1 MGERERRQLR
11 AFRWAGLT
19 ALLVVV
25 SGACAASAEAAT
37 HTLDG
42 SCTLTG
48 RLSFDR
54 PVGLVPI
61 GDTFDDDATGS
72 CTGTLDGV
80 NQQNTPVVWHATG
93 AGTIGCLAT
102 HTTSSGTLT
111 FSALHARMHLI
122 TDARAVLTQVTATFS
137 GAVSGSGVA
146 YVNLQGDSAACQAGT
161 LTSVDETLLGRT
173 ITPVVG

>member
-1 MGERERRQLR
+1 MGELEGWRLR
-11 AFRWAGLT
+11 AFRWARLAT
-19 ALLVVV
+19 LLVVV
-25 SGACAASAEAAT
+25 SGACAASAEATT
-37 HTLDG
+37 HALDG

-54 PVGLVPI
+54 PVGLVPTE
-61 GDTFDDDATGS
+61 DTFDDDATGT

-80 NQQNTPVVWHATG
+80 GQQNTPVVWQATG
-93 AGTIGCLAT
+93 AGTIGCLTT

-111 FSALHARMHLI
+111 FSALHARMHLL
-122 TDARAVLTQVTATFS
+122 TDARAVLTQVAATFS

-146 YVNLQGDSAACQAGT
+146 YVNLQGDPAACQAGT